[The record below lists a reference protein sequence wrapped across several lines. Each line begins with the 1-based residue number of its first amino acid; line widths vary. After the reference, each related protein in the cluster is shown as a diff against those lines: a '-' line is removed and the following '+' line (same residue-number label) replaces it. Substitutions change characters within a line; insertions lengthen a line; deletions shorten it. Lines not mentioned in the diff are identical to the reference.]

1 MAREHD
7 DDSAADALRVDRWL
21 WCARFFKS
29 RSAAADAVRGGH
41 VRVNGQRVKPSH
53 AVKIGDA
60 LRIEP
65 PRAGEREVAIVAIP
79 LRRGPAPE
87 AATTYVETAESVER
101 RRRAADE
108 RARRVVILPPTA
120 GRPDKRTRRL
130 MLRARQR
137 GDLNES

>member
-1 MAREHD
+1 MARDNDE
-7 DDSAADALRVDRWL
+7 AADDGLRIDRWL

-53 AVKIGDA
+53 AVKVGDV
-60 LRIEP
+60 LHIEL
-65 PRAGEREVAIVAIP
+65 PRAGEREVGIAAIP
-79 LRRGPAPE
+79 VRRGPAPE
-87 AATTYVETAESVER
+87 AAATYVETPESVER
-101 RRRAADE
+101 RRRAAE
-108 RARRVVILPPTA
+108 QRAARVVLLPPTA

-137 GDLNES
+137 GQLNES